1 LSHLSAIFWL
11 GIFQDRFGLAS
22 NLNSPDLHILSSKYY
37 RPEPPARG
45 INTIISVKPMLCP
58 PDSPSPVCSGSVG
71 SGVESVIRRLPK
83 SLCPM
88 EKNSWQDLG
97 VYGVY

>member
-11 GIFQDRFGLAS
+11 GIFQDTFGLAS

-37 RPEPPARG
+37 RPEPQARG

-58 PDSPSPVCSGSVG
+58 PDSLVQFAVEVLAVVWSLWSEDFQSPCV
-71 SGVESVIRRLPK
+71 P
-83 SLCPM
+83 
-88 EKNSWQDLG
+88 
-97 VYGVY
+97 